1 MSGRA
6 DRQDEAGEEA
16 VTGDGEYEVTL
27 EHEGEDITLSV
38 DEDEYILDAAEEA
51 GLDLPYSC
59 RKGQCTSCVGT
70 VKDGEIDQSE
80 GAALDPMQEDDGFAL
95 LCITYP
101 KSDCTI
107 ETDTQSDMFGGD
119 MDIL

>member
-6 DRQDEAGEEA
+6 DTPDDAAGEPDA
-16 VTGDGEYEVTL
+16 DDGTYEVDL
-27 EHEGEDITLSV
+27 VHEGEEITVSV
-38 DEDEYILDAAEEA
+38 DADEYVLDAAEEA

-70 VKDGEIDQSE
+70 VEEGELDQSE
-80 GAALDPMQEDDGFAL
+80 GAALDPMQKDDGFAL
-95 LCITYP
+95 LCVSYP
-101 KSDCTI
+101 ESDCTI
-107 ETDTQSDMFGGD
+107 ETETQDDLFGGD

>member
-6 DRQDEAGEEA
+6 DTGEDTTDEP
-16 VTGDGEYEVTL
+16 VTDGGTHEVTL
-27 EHEGEDITLSV
+27 EHEGEEITLSV

-70 VKDGEIDQSE
+70 VEAGEIDQSE

>member
-6 DRQDEAGEEA
+6 DTSEDATNEP
-16 VTGDGEYEVTL
+16 VTDGGEYEVTL
-27 EHEGEDITLSV
+27 EHEGEEIDLTV

-70 VKDGEIDQSE
+70 VEAGEIDQSE

-95 LCITYP
+95 LCISYP

-107 ETDTQSDMFGGD
+107 ETDTQSDLFGGD

>member
-6 DRQDEAGEEA
+6 DDQTESDGDV
-16 VTGDGEYEVTL
+16 VTDGGTHEVTL
-27 EHEGEDITLSV
+27 DHGGEEITLSV

-70 VKDGEIDQSE
+70 VEAGEIDQSE

-95 LCITYP
+95 LCISYP
-101 KSDCTI
+101 QSDCTI
-107 ETDTQSDMFGGD
+107 ETDTQSDLFGGD

>member
-6 DRQDEAGEEA
+6 DRQDEASEETVA
-16 VTGDGEYEVTL
+16 DGGTHEVTL
-27 EHEGEDITLSV
+27 DHEGEEVSFSV
-38 DEDEYILDAAEEA
+38 DEDEYILDAAEEV
-51 GLDLPYSC
+51 GLNLPYSC

-70 VKDGEIDQSE
+70 VGDGEVDQSE
-80 GAALDPMQEDDGFAL
+80 GAALDPMQRDDGFAL
-95 LCITYP
+95 LCIAYP
-101 KSDCTI
+101 ESDCTI

>member
-6 DRQDEAGEEA
+6 DRQDEAGEEV
-16 VTGDGEYEVTL
+16 VTDDGEYEVTL
-27 EHEGEDITLSV
+27 EHEGEDVTLSV

-70 VKDGEIDQSE
+70 VEEGEIDQSE

-107 ETDTQSDMFGGD
+107 ETDTQSDLFGGD

>member
-6 DRQDEAGEEA
+6 DRQDDAGDEA
-16 VTGDGEYEVTL
+16 VTDDDGYEVTL
-27 EHEGEDITLSV
+27 DHEGEEITLSI

-70 VKDGEIDQSE
+70 VEDGEIDQSE

-95 LCITYP
+95 LCIAYP